1 MEKPALSAHP
11 PRATMILVE
20 LGKRARKLST
30 DMNGVNVLPEL
41 KPSDGAKAMMAC
53 VTDDSKSDEGR
64 LL

>member
-1 MEKPALSAHP
+1 
-11 PRATMILVE
+11 MILVE

-41 KPSDGAKAMMAC
+41 KPSEGAKAMMAW

-64 LL
+64 LV